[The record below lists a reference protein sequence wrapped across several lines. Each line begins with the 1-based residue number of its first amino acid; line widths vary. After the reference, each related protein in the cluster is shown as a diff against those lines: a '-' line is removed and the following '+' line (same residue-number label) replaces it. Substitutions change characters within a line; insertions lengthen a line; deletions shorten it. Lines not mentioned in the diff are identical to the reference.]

1 MQITLTPEQ
10 QAALCRGESI
20 TIDPPKPTWPFIA
33 PTDNEYFLLKTG
45 YDTARNEDHKQNN
58 VFKHLKTV
66 HEVARKLRF
75 IMMCA
80 RFREHFEPEFSEVED
95 TFTDEKPAYYVY
107 FSYTY
112 NLFKVGSTIS
122 ADCRSVV
129 YMSENCAEA
138 LVTLLNTNQVPGFEF
153 LGNCYANH

>member
-20 TIDPPKPTWPFIA
+20 TIDPPKPKWPFKA
-33 PTDNEYFLLKTG
+33 PVSSNYQLVKVGCSTTFSQ
-45 YDTARNEDHKQNN
+45 DHKENN
-58 VFKHLKTV
+58 VFQFEKTAS
-66 HEVARKLRF
+66 EVERKLLF

-138 LVTLLNTNQVPGFEF
+138 LVTLLNNNQVPGFE
-153 LGNCYANH
+153 L

>member
-10 QAALCRGESI
+10 QAALCRGEPV
-20 TIDPPKPTWPFIA
+20 TIHPPKPTWSFTA
-33 PTDNEYFLLKTG
+33 PKDNEYYLLKIG
-45 YDTARNEDHKQNN
+45 YNTTRDMDHEQNN
-58 VFKHLKTV
+58 VFKHVKTL
-66 HEVARKLRF
+66 HEVKRKLHF

-80 RFREHFEPEFSEVED
+80 RFREHFEPEFNEAKD
-95 TFTDEKPAYYVY
+95 TFTNEKAAYYVY
-107 FSYTY
+107 FSYTD

-129 YMSENCAEA
+129 YMSEKCAKS

-153 LGNCYANH
+153 